1 MMFLVQE
8 CVDMKGEMMKNY
20 AIVKI
25 IPVNIFFSFWT
36 IQHEYKRTLRPNQD
50 QRLLHSKSQ
59 NEILRN

>member
-8 CVDMKGEMMKNY
+8 CVYMKEEMMRIY

-25 IPVNIFFSFWT
+25 ILVNIFFFKAL
-36 IQHEYKRTLRPNQD
+36 QHEYKRTLRPNQD

>member
-8 CVDMKGEMMKNY
+8 CVDMKEEMMKKY

-25 IPVNIFFSFWT
+25 ILVNIFFLKT
-36 IQHEYKRTLRPNQD
+36 LQHEYKRILRSNQD